1 MTTRAASPPEELTQS
16 VPLDVTATQ
25 HGDGRS
31 SWYELSL
38 EQRRDGDRA
47 AWLDDELHP
56 VEQYAHRVRQRV
68 IVHGDDVVEK
78 TLMVRERDV
87 SDLDG
92 EKAVSQSRRVLQRHR
107 FAGGAR

>member
-1 MTTRAASPPEELTQS
+1 MITRPASPPEELTQS

-38 EQRRDGDRA
+38 EQGSHGDRTTR
-47 AWLDDELHP
+47 LDDELHS
-56 VEQYAHRVRQRV
+56 VQQHTHRFRQRFV
-68 IVHGDDVVEK
+68 VHGDDIVEIA
-78 TLMVRERDV
+78 LVMRERDV

-92 EKAVSQSRRVLQRHR
+92 EKTISESRGVLQRNR
-107 FAGGAR
+107 LT